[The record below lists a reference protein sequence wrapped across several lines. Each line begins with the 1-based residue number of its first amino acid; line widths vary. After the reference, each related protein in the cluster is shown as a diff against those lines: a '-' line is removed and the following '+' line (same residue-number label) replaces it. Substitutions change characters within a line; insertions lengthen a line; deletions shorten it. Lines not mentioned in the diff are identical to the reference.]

1 MNPLQI
7 AINTAIKNRGW
18 IVTLFHSVGANEES
32 KSGTIPLSLFSEHL
46 DYVAGQGDKLWI
58 ATLGEVAAY
67 IRARTSATLELSI
80 KEQSILEV
88 FILSVQ
94 IPADEEVNLTVAIP
108 RPAAWIKHNVV
119 VEADGLVLSELAA
132 SSDPE
137 ILCDVPVNRKVLI
150 WARK

>member
-1 MNPLQI
+1 MR
-7 AINTAIKNRGW
+7 IK
-18 IVTLFHSVGANEES
+18 
-32 KSGTIPLSLFSEHL
+32 
-46 DYVAGQGDKLWI
+46 KLKLLVSC
-58 ATLGEVAAY
+58 AKVS

-80 KEQSILEV
+80 KEQNILEV
-88 FILSVQ
+88 DILSVQ

-119 VEADGLVLSELAA
+119 IEADGLVLSELAA

-137 ILCDVPVNRKVLI
+137 IICDVPVNRKVLI